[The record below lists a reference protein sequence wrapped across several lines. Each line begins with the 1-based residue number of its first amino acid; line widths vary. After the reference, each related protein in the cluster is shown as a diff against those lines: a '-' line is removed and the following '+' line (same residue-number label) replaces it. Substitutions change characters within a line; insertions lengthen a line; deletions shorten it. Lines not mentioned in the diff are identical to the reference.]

1 MKNAREALF
10 IRILKILL
18 AGGGV
23 AAMLQGVAAVVNSV
37 SDFNKNNLSKTLESK
52 VISKNKFKYSF
63 WCDPHHS
70 IDNRTLPATIVTSDK
85 GDIPI
90 FTWEDKS
97 FGDKWSPLERCQVV
111 SRRLQ
116 VFVDNHG
123 DFFKYITSGK
133 LNNYPVFCISG
144 TGDIQNACSK
154 HNLLITLSPKDNI
167 SKVLEEIIAFPTEA
181 IRVKRGN
188 QAGSEIIFNLE
199 QYIREAPRRYGK
211 KRLINH

>member
-1 MKNAREALF
+1 MSEKKADFWKIMLTGGIAA
-10 IRILKILL
+10 ILP
-18 AGGGV
+18 GV
-23 AAMLQGVAAVVNSV
+23 ALVINSLTEYKKV
-37 SDFNKNNLSKTLESK
+37 QPPEESREEQR
-52 VISKNKFKYSF
+52 SKYSF
-63 WCDPHHS
+63 WCDPYHA
-70 IDNRTLPATIVTSDK
+70 IDGKTLPTTLITTDK
-85 GDIPI
+85 VDIPF

-133 LNNYPVFCISG
+133 LNNYPVFCISR